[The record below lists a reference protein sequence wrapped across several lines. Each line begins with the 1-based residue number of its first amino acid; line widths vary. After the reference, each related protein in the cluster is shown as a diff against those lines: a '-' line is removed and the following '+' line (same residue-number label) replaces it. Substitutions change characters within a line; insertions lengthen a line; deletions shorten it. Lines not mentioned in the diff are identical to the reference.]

1 MSTIIEQ
8 PRYSCAISAQQTVL
22 AIPRAHP
29 ILHSGP
35 GCSERSAYFS
45 LTAGGAKGI
54 GYTGGAHVSSTNSTQ
69 KEIVF
74 GGIPKLRDTIN
85 GALKVIDADLY
96 VVLTGCTSEIVGDD
110 SFSAAQEF
118 AQQGYPVVAAGTAGF
133 KGNVYYG
140 YKEVVCAIINQFVGD
155 TEPNVRKGVVNV
167 FSVVPYQN
175 PYWQGDLEEI
185 KRILQKLGL
194 KVNILFGAESAG
206 ISEWKDIPNAEF
218 NLLLSPWV
226 GKEIVELLQQKYG
239 TPYLEFPYV
248 PVGAESTGR
257 LLRKVGEYAGI
268 EKAFVEQVIAEQ
280 EKTYYSYFADLENFL
295 TLFNNEFAW
304 EYFAVAD
311 SNYALGVS
319 SFLTNELGMIPKGIY
334 ITDDAKKPYQD
345 KIRQQFLTENELFTD
360 VLVFENDGGLV
371 QRDLRSRQGSDRELI
386 LGSTWEK
393 ILARETNKY
402 YTSLS
407 LPLTQDF
414 TLNRSYTGYRGGLEL
429 LKEITRD
436 MFR

>member
-1 MSTIIEQ
+1 M
-8 PRYSCAISAQQTVL
+8 
-22 AIPRAHP
+22 
-29 ILHSGP
+29 
-35 GCSERSAYFS
+35 
-45 LTAGGAKGI
+45 
-54 GYTGGAHVSSTNSTQ
+54 
-69 KEIVF
+69 
-74 GGIPKLRDTIN
+74 
-85 GALKVIDADLY
+85 
-96 VVLTGCTSEIVGDD
+96 
-110 SFSAAQEF
+110 
-118 AQQGYPVVAAGTAGF
+118 
-133 KGNVYYG
+133 
-140 YKEVVCAIINQFVGD
+140 
-155 TEPNVRKGVVNV
+155 
-167 FSVVPYQN
+167 
-175 PYWQGDLEEI
+175 
-185 KRILQKLGL
+185 
-194 KVNILFGAESAG
+194 
-206 ISEWKDIPNAEF
+206 
-218 NLLLSPWV
+218 
-226 GKEIVELLQQKYG
+226 QQKYG

-280 EKTYYSYFADLENFL
+280 EKNYYSYFADLENFL

-371 QRDLRSRQGSDRELI
+371 QKDLRSRQGSDRELI